1 MASTLLYSTQRP
13 PFCKGNPIT
22 LKYAI
27 LDDASFV
34 TQVAPCKA
42 KSQKPAFSVFQF
54 TNVATAHCVGWKF
67 SYFNFFVKFLP
78 PLSLFKKDLDCRM
91 ASFHEKSYSVTIAL
105 CLVLCLVCFKV
116 MTFISSFKDFVLYLN
131 LFLYC
136 YHDILL
142 EKTCCKDI
150 SLEKKL
156 FMLRCVLKWT

>member
-1 MASTLLYSTQRP
+1 MASTLLYSKQRP

-105 CLVLCLVCFKV
+105 CLVLCLLGTNVAQAAVQSDTGRICHDQKTNVVKF
-116 MTFISSFKDFVLYLN
+116 LN
-131 LFLYC
+131 LESQPQIKC
-136 YHDILL
+136 ILFP
-142 EKTCCKDI
+142 I
-150 SLEKKL
+150 NIWY
-156 FMLRCVLKWT
+156 VLM